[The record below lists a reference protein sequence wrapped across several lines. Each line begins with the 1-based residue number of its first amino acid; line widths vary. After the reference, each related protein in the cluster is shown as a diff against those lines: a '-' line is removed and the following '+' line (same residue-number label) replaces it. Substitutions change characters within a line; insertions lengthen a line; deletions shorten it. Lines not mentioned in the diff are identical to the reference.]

1 MIRAVGRAFAAAVL
15 AAFGGAIGLALLYAR
30 APALHVEFDSTP
42 PKGIIDGVYASE
54 TDPGSRRTFAW
65 TGETLTIDIADL
77 DRQVEWLLRI
87 RVRGARA
94 GGAPN
99 PDLLFFVDG
108 AQVETHAT
116 AVDYQDIEVRL
127 RPRPAQGGLALRM
140 RSSST
145 FVPGPTDT
153 RTLGVMLDSLT
164 LSPAGIVIPPRLAL
178 ARIAVASA
186 TVGVAVALLGVTP
199 AATVATAILLS
210 FGLAA
215 LVAHGFGPY
224 TDYAHAVV
232 RTVAWTAVVTI
243 ALAAIARWKRREAFR
258 NTAKFAI
265 AFTAAAFVL
274 ELLALLHPNMPIG
287 DALFQAHRFQEV
299 LAGHYYFTSIAPGNY
314 RFPYAPGLYIVA
326 IPFSAFVRRG
336 LSDMTLLRTIVC
348 ATNALCGLLLYN
360 VAGRIRGDRLAG
372 ALAVA
377 LYHLIPLGF
386 GVVVAGNLT
395 NAFAQSISVAALA
408 LMAAP
413 MVRAQKPATL
423 AILTMTL
430 AAAFLSHTS
439 AFAIGSVAAT
449 TVALLLWWRGGPAM
463 RSPAAAVLAAAIIA
477 AILAVVVYYAHFL
490 ETYQTEF
497 ARISSETA
505 TAAPDAGGRGIA
517 SRLESVPRYLRIYF
531 GFPALALAI
540 SGAVSLWRRG
550 ARDRS
555 TLTTAGWLVTC
566 GAFLVLGILTPV
578 DMRYY
583 LAAIPAIAVF
593 GAAGAT
599 AGWASSA
606 NWRALAVVLLA
617 ASVYVGVDAW
627 WVTLGPR

>member
-1 MIRAVGRAFAAAVL
+1 MIRGVGRAFAAALL
-15 AAFGGAIGLALLYAR
+15 AAFGGAVGLALLYAR
-30 APALHVEFDSTP
+30 AGSARRIRLHTAKRRHRRRLRVRDRSGT
-42 PKGIIDGVYASE
+42 
-54 TDPGSRRTFAW
+54 RRTFAW
-65 TGETLTIDIADL
+65 TGETLTIDIADI
-77 DRQVEWLLRI
+77 DRQVDWLLRV

-99 PDLLFFVDG
+99 PDLLFYVDG
-108 AQVETHAT
+108 VQVETHAT

-127 RPRPAQGGLALRM
+127 PARPAQQGLALRM

-145 FVPGPTDT
+145 FVPGPTDK

-178 ARIAVASA
+178 ARVAVASA
-186 TVGVAVALLGVTP
+186 TVGGAAALLGVTP

-224 TDYAHAVV
+224 TDFADVVV
-232 RTVAWTAVVTI
+232 RTVAWTAVATI
-243 ALAAIARWKRREAFR
+243 ALAGIARWKRGEAFR
-258 NTAKFAI
+258 NTARFAL
-265 AFTAAAFVL
+265 AFTAAAFVF

-326 IPFSAFVRRG
+326 IPFAGLVRRG

-348 ATNALCGLLLYN
+348 ATDALCGLLLYN
-360 VAGRIRGDRLAG
+360 MAVRIKGDRLAG

-413 MVRAQKPATL
+413 MVRVQQPAAI
-423 AILTMTL
+423 AILTITL

-439 AFAIGSVAAT
+439 TFAIGSVAAIA
-449 TVALLLWWRGGPAM
+449 VAFLLWWRGGPAM
-463 RSPAAAVLAAAIIA
+463 RSPAAAVLVAGTVAV
-477 AILAVVVYYAHFL
+477 ILAIVVYYAHFL
-490 ETYQTEF
+490 ETYQTEL
-497 ARISSETA
+497 ARIGGETA
-505 TAAPDAGGRGIA
+505 IAAPDAGGRGIA
-517 SRLESVPRYLRIYF
+517 SRMASVPRYLRIYF
-531 GFPALALAI
+531 GFPPLALAVWGI
-540 SGAVSLWRRG
+540 GTLWRRG
-550 ARDRS
+550 RS
-555 TLTTAGWLVTC
+555 RSLD
-566 GAFLVLGILTPV
+566 P
-578 DMRYY
+578 DSRR
-583 LAAIPAIAVF
+583 LAPDVRRLSSCS
-593 GAAGAT
+593 
-599 AGWASSA
+599 AS
-606 NWRALAVVLLA
+606 
-617 ASVYVGVDAW
+617 
-627 WVTLGPR
+627 